1 MKLLIQNGRLIDADS
16 QRDEITNILIE
27 DDTIKSIGDIPVT
40 PEMEIIDATGL
51 VVMPGLI
58 DIHVHLRDMDQAD
71 KETVETG
78 TLAALKGGVTTLF
91 AMPNTSPTLDSV
103 KNIQSYQELM
113 KNTHVETHL
122 IGSITQNL
130 AGEALADIDRYPE
143 LGIRAISDDGHDV
156 DNEVLLTEA
165 YQKARENNL
174 LLITH
179 PEMHQMAPDG
189 VINQGKVSEQLGV
202 PGQPNEKEWKAVER
216 GIKIALERGIRAHF
230 THITTK
236 ESVELIRDVK
246 RRTRLISCDVT
257 PHHLILTE
265 DRVLEV
271 GSFGKV
277 NPPLRT
283 EADRQALIE
292 GLKDGTI
299 DLIATDHAPHRE
311 QDKSEDLLSS
321 AFGFSQIETSLASM
335 ITELHFNQGIPLL
348 KLVEWMSLNPARMM
362 NLPQGRLKVGHPAD
376 MVLVNLEAEKK
387 VDRLSF
393 ASKGKNSPYHD
404 MSFKGWPVK
413 TIFRGRIS
421 GN

>member
-1 MKLLIQNGRLIDADS
+1 MQKLLIQNGRIIDADT
-16 QRDEITNILIE
+16 QKDEITNILIE
-27 DDTIKSIGDIPVT
+27 DDTIKAIGNIEAT
-40 PEMEIIDATGL
+40 PEMEVIDATGL
-51 VVMPGLI
+51 VMMPGLI
-58 DIHVHLRDMDQAD
+58 DIHVHLRGMDQAD

-78 TLAALKGGVTTLF
+78 TLAALKGGVTTIF

-103 KNIQSYQELM
+103 ESIQKYQALAKEA
-113 KNTHVETHL
+113 HVETHV
-122 IGSITQNL
+122 IGSITKNL
-130 AGEALADIDRYPE
+130 AGKELADIDKYTD

-179 PEMHQMAPDG
+179 PEMHQIAPDG
-189 VINQGKVSEQLGV
+189 VVNEGKVSEKLGV

-216 GIKIALERGIRAHF
+216 GINIALERGIRAHF

-236 ESVELIRDVK
+236 ESVELIREVK

-265 DRVLEV
+265 ERVLEV

-311 QDKSEDLLSS
+311 QDKTEDLLSS

-348 KLVEWMSLNPARMM
+348 KIVEWMCLNPARMM

-376 MVLVNLEAEKK
+376 VALVDLKAEKT

-393 ASKGKNSPYHD
+393 VSKGKNSPYHD
-404 MSFKGWPVK
+404 MNFKGWPVR
-413 TIFRGRIS
+413 TIFRGRIT
-421 GN
+421 